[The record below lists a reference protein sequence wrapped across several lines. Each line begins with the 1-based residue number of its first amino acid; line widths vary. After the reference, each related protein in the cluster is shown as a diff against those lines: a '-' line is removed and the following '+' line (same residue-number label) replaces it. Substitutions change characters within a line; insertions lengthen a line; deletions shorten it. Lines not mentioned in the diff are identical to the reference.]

1 MGEQLS
7 DSNLESSLSPSYVPT
22 ALLHTTH
29 PAHGKPGTHWRPQ
42 TQRPSSCTKAKGF
55 FSLLGWDSIRWNQL
69 RLLQS
74 YSSSS
79 NRQAVG
85 VEILIS

>member
-1 MGEQLS
+1 MGEQLR
-7 DSNLESSLSPSYVPT
+7 DSNLENSLSPSHVST

-29 PAHGKPGTHWRPQ
+29 PAHGKLEAHWRPQ
-42 TQRPSSCTKAKGF
+42 TQQPFSCTKAKGF
-55 FSLLGWDSIRWNQL
+55 FSLLGWDSIRWNPP
-69 RLLQS
+69 RLLQF